1 MIFMPGRREKDLL
14 FDTGYRAAIDDMQDN
29 LIRNSRTETIDGRTR
44 LSDEVRDILF
54 SEENEC
60 QKVCDRLNAGLG
72 NFLYKNNG
80 ESVKEYIKIEKEDK
94 RGKKVR

>member
-44 LSDEVRDILF
+44 LSL
-54 SEENEC
+54 
-60 QKVCDRLNAGLG
+60 QK
-72 NFLYKNNG
+72 
-80 ESVKEYIKIEKEDK
+80 IQ
-94 RGKKVR
+94 